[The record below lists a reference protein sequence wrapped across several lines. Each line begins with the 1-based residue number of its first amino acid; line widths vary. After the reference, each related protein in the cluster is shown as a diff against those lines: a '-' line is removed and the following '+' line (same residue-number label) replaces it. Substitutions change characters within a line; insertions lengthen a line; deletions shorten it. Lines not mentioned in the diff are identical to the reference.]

1 MKLNRFYFL
10 FLFSVLQLFSCNEK
24 QQDITDFKANVLKST
39 TLSVDQKVSL
49 LLDQMTLE
57 EKIGQLNQYSG
68 FWDFTGPT
76 PEGEEVSQKIKNLKN
91 GMVGSMLNV
100 SGVEDVLAV
109 QKIVVEESRLGIP
122 LLFGFDVIHGF
133 KTISPIPIAEAA
145 SWNLDAIQVSAQV
158 AAKEASASGINWT
171 FAPMVDVSRDARWG
185 RVMEGAGEDPY
196 LGSKI
201 ARARITGFQ
210 GDDLSSPSTIA
221 ACAKH
226 FAGYGF
232 IEAGR
237 DYNTADVGTSTL
249 HNIILPPFKAAKE
262 AGVKTFMN
270 SFNDLNGIPATGN
283 TYLQR
288 DLLKNKW
295 NFDGFVVSD
304 WGSISE
310 MVTHGY
316 AKDKKHAAQLAI
328 NAGSDMDMESHLYL
342 TQLASLVKEGKVSE
356 AFIEDA
362 AARILKVKFELGL
375 FDDPYLYCNSDR
387 QGSIVGS
394 KALHD
399 SVLDIAKK
407 SIVLLKNQTNILPLP
422 KQGLRIAVIGALAA
436 DKTSPLGNW
445 TLAADANS
453 AVSLL
458 EGLQNYKGNSIAYA
472 KGADV
477 AVGKVGFVSELEIN
491 TTDTSG
497 FKEAVSLA
505 RKSDVVIMSL
515 GEHAMQSG
523 EGRSRA
529 NINLPG
535 VQQELLEAVYAVN
548 KNIVLVLNNGR
559 PLSIP
564 WAANHIPTILEGWH
578 LGSQSGNAL
587 AQVIYGD
594 YNPSGKLPMNFPRS
608 VGQVPLYYN
617 NKNTGRPSPVTPGEV
632 FWTHYIDQKN
642 TPQYPF
648 GFGLSYTQFKYDT
661 PLVSNTYSNNQQVHV
676 SVDVT
681 NTGKRE
687 GIETVQLYLK
697 DTYASLT
704 RPLRSLKGF
713 EQITLQPGETKKVT
727 FILTDNELGFYDNQ
741 GTWLVE
747 QGTFD
752 VFIGT
757 NSATENK
764 STFEI

>member
-10 FLFSVLQLFSCNEK
+10 FFFSVLQLFSCNEK

-133 KTISPIPIAEAA
+133 KTITPIPIAEAA
-145 SWNLDAIQVSAQV
+145 SWNLDAIQASAQV

>member
-10 FLFSVLQLFSCNEK
+10 FFFSVLQLFSCNEK
-24 QQDITDFKANVLKST
+24 QLDITDFKANVLKST

-109 QKIVVEESRLGIP
+109 QKIAVEESRLGIP

-145 SWNLDAIQVSAQV
+145 SWNLDAIQASAQV

-201 ARARITGFQ
+201 ARARVTGFQ

-232 IEAGR
+232 VEAGR

-270 SFNDLNGIPATGN
+270 SFTDLNGIPATGN

-328 NAGSDMDMESHLYL
+328 NAGSDMDMESHLYV

-356 AFIEDA
+356 TFIEDA

-375 FDDPYLYCNSDR
+375 FDDPYLYCNPDR
-387 QGSIVGS
+387 QGSITGS

-458 EGLQNYKGNSIAYA
+458 EGLQNYKGNSITYA

-497 FKEAVSLA
+497 FKEAVNLA
-505 RKSDVVIMSL
+505 KQSDIVIMSL

-529 NINLPG
+529 NIDLPG
-535 VQQELLEAVYAVN
+535 VQQELLETIYAVN

-559 PLSIP
+559 PLAVQ
-564 WAANHIPTILEGWH
+564 WAAQHIPTIVEGWH

-594 YNPSGKLPMNFPRS
+594 YNPSGKLPMSFPRS

-617 NKNTGRPSPVTPGEV
+617 NKNTGRPSPVNPGEV

-642 TPQYPF
+642 TPLYPF
-648 GFGLSYTQFKYDT
+648 GYGLSYTKFEYDT
-661 PLVSNTYSNNQQVHV
+661 LLVSNTYSDNKQIEVI
-676 SVDVT
+676 VDVT
-681 NTGKRE
+681 NTGKRQ
-687 GIETVQLYLK
+687 GVETVQLYLK
-697 DTYASLT
+697 DSYASVI

-713 EQITLQPGETKKVT
+713 EQVSLQPGETKKIT
-727 FILTDNELGFYDNQ
+727 FTLTDNELGFYDNQ
-741 GTWLVE
+741 GNWLVE
-747 QGTFD
+747 PGTFD
-752 VFIGT
+752 VFVGT
-757 NSATENK
+757 DSTTDIQ
-764 STFEI
+764 STFKF

>member
-10 FLFSVLQLFSCNEK
+10 FFFSVLQLFSCNEK
-24 QQDITDFKANVLKST
+24 QLDITDFKANVLKST

-68 FWDFTGPT
+68 FWNFTGPT
-76 PEGEEVSQKIKNLKN
+76 PEGEEVSQKIENLKN

-109 QKIVVEESRLGIP
+109 QKIAVEESRLGIP

-133 KTISPIPIAEAA
+133 KTITPIPIAEAA
-145 SWNLDAIQVSAQV
+145 SWNLDAIQASAQV

-201 ARARITGFQ
+201 ARARVTGFQ

-232 IEAGR
+232 VEAGR

-328 NAGSDMDMESHLYL
+328 NAGSDMDMESHLYV

-394 KALHD
+394 KDLHD

-529 NINLPG
+529 NIDLPG
-535 VQQELLEAVYAVN
+535 VQQELLEAIYAAN

-559 PLSIP
+559 PLAVQ
-564 WAANHIPTILEGWH
+564 WAAQHIPTILEGWH

-594 YNPSGKLPMNFPRS
+594 YNPSGKLPMSFPRS

-617 NKNTGRPSPVTPGEV
+617 NKNTGRPSPVNPGEV

-642 TPQYPF
+642 TPLYPF
-648 GFGLSYTQFKYDT
+648 GYGLSYTEFEYDT
-661 PLVSNTYSNNQQVHV
+661 LLVSNTYSDNKQIEVIVN
-676 SVDVT
+676 VT
-681 NTGKRE
+681 NTGKRK
-687 GIETVQLYLK
+687 GVETVQLYLK
-697 DTYASLT
+697 DVYASVI

-713 EQITLQPGETKKVT
+713 EQISLQPGETKKIT
-727 FILTDNELGFYDNQ
+727 FTLTDNELGFYDNQ
-741 GTWLVE
+741 GNWLVE
-747 QGTFD
+747 PGTFD
-752 VFIGT
+752 VFVGT
-757 NSATENK
+757 DSTTEIK
-764 STFEI
+764 STFKI

>member
-1 MKLNRFYFL
+1 MKFNFL
-10 FLFSVLQLFSCNEK
+10 HILFFFSVIQLSSCK
-24 QQDITDFKANVLKST
+24 QKELDVTNFKATVLKSK
-39 TLSVDQKVSL
+39 TLSVDQKVIL
-49 LLDQMTLE
+49 LMDQMTLD

-68 FWDFTGPT
+68 FWDFTGPI
-76 PEGEEVSQKIKNLKN
+76 PKGEEVTQKIENLKK
-91 GMVGSMLNV
+91 GWVGSMLNV
-100 SGVEDVLAV
+100 TGVKDVRAV
-109 QKIVVEESRLGIP
+109 QKIAVEESRLGIP
-122 LLFGFDVIHGF
+122 LIIGFDVIHGF

-145 SWNLDAIQVSAQV
+145 SWNLDAIETSAQV
-158 AAKEASASGINWT
+158 AATEASASGINWT

-185 RVMEGAGEDPY
+185 RVMEGAGEDPF
-196 LGSKI
+196 LGSLI
-201 ARARITGFQ
+201 AKARIKGFQ
-210 GDDLSSPSTIA
+210 GENLSSPSTIA

-226 FAGYGF
+226 FAAYGF
-232 IEAGR
+232 VEAGR

-270 SFNDLNGIPATGN
+270 SFNDLNGIPATGDI
-283 TYLQR
+283 YLQR
-288 DLLKNKW
+288 EILKGSW
-295 NFDGFVVSD
+295 NFQGFVVSD

-310 MVTHGY
+310 MTDHGY
-316 AKDKKHAAQLAI
+316 AKDEKHAAQLAL
-328 NAGSDMDMESHLYL
+328 NAGSDMDMESHVYVTHL
-342 TQLASLVKEGKVSE
+342 LALVKEGKVSE
-356 AFIEDA
+356 AHINDA

-375 FDDPYLYCNSDR
+375 FDDPYLYCNQAR
-387 QGSIVGS
+387 EKNIVGS

-399 SVLDIAKK
+399 KVLDVAKK
-407 SIVLLKNQTNILPLP
+407 SIVLLKNKTNILPLP
-422 KQGLRIAVIGALAA
+422 KQGQKIAVIGALAA

-445 TLAADANS
+445 SLAADPDS
-453 AVSLL
+453 AISLL
-458 EGLQNYKGNSIAYA
+458 EGLQNYKGNSLTYA

-477 AVGKVGFVSELEIN
+477 ATGKVGFVSELEIN

-497 FKEAVSLA
+497 FSEATNLA
-505 RKSDVVIMSL
+505 KQSDVVIMSL

-559 PLSIP
+559 PLAIP
-564 WAANHIPTILEGWH
+564 WAAKHIPTILEGWH
-578 LGSQSGNAL
+578 LGSESGNAL
-587 AQVIYGD
+587 AQIIYGD
-594 YNPSGKLPMNFPRS
+594 YNPSGKLPMTFPRS
-608 VGQVPLYYN
+608 VGQLPLYYN
-617 NKNTGRPSPVTPGEV
+617 YKNTGRPTAVNPGQV

-648 GFGLSYTQFKYDT
+648 GFGLSYTEFKYDT
-661 PLVSNTYSNNQQVHV
+661 PLVSNTYTDNQQVHV
-676 SVDVT
+676 SVNVT
-681 NTGKRE
+681 NIGKIQ
-687 GIETVQLYLK
+687 GVETVQLYLK
-697 DTYASLT
+697 DTYASVI

-727 FILTDNELGFYDNQ
+727 FTLTNNELGFYDNQ
-741 GTWLVE
+741 GNWLVE

-752 VFIGT
+752 VFVGT
-757 NSATENK
+757 DSTTKNT